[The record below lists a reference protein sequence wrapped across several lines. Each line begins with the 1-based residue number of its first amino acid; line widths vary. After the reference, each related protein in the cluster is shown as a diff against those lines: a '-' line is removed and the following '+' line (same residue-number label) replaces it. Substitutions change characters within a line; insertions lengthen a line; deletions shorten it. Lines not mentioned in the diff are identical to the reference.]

1 MYNTVV
7 KPTISKETKIIDL
20 GCCFGTDIRYLIAD
34 GANPSLITGTD
45 QFTEY
50 IQLGYDL
57 FGDKD
62 KLKTKFIIEDFFSD
76 QFTQRV
82 LQNLADDR
90 SKYDI
95 AYAGSVYHLFSLEQ
109 TEKFTKLVS
118 SLLKSGKTCIGC
130 TIM

>member
-1 MYNTVV
+1 LYNTVV

-82 LQNLADDR
+82 LQNLADDG